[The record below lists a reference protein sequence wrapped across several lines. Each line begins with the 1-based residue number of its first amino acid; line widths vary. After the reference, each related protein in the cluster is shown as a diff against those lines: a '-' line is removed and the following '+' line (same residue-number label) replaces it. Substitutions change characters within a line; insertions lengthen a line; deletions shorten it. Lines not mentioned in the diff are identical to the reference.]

1 MNSLHLESRS
11 NPGNLDD
18 MALLA
23 DKIMEVAIPS
33 PLNAAV
39 NTNSELEH
47 LCKEVTKLKS
57 MLQGLQF

>member
-23 DKIMEVAIPS
+23 DKIMEVAISSPS
-33 PLNAAV
+33 IAAV
-39 NTNSELEH
+39 NTNSELED